1 MERADNHTTSKEAA
15 KRLSGLVE
23 KQHVLPEDVDPREAI
38 SAVLCVLTLRL
49 GKRQAEGAFKALPRP
64 LRSMVDFCILHRGE
78 RARVFALDE
87 FLRQVAD
94 HLDVTPHTA
103 RRVIRTVLTALRA
116 DLPPEEIEQVAQQLP
131 SDIRSLWLPDPG

>member
-49 GKRQAEGAFKALPRP
+49 GKRQAEVAFKALPRP
-64 LRSMVDFCILHRGE
+64 VRSMVDFCILHRDE
-78 RARVFALDE
+78 RARVFALEE

-103 RRVIRTVLTALRA
+103 RRVIRTVLTALRM
-116 DLPPEEIEQVAQQLP
+116 DLPPEEIEKVAKQLP

>member
-1 MERADNHTTSKEAA
+1 MEPADNHTTSKEAA

-38 SAVLCVLTLRL
+38 SAVLCVLTSRL
-49 GKRQAEGAFKALPRP
+49 GKKQADRALEALPRP
-64 LRSMVDFCILHRGE
+64 VRSMVDFCILHRDE
-78 RARVFALDE
+78 PSRVFALDE

-103 RRVIRTVLTALRA
+103 RRVIRAVFSALRA
-116 DLPPEEIEQVAQQLP
+116 DLPPEAIEKATRQLP
-131 SDIRSLWLPDPG
+131 PDIRSLWLPDPG

>member
-1 MERADNHTTSKEAA
+1 MERADNQTTPKEAA

-64 LRSMVDFCILHRGE
+64 VRSMVDFCILHRGE
-78 RARVFALDE
+78 RARDFALEE

-103 RRVIRTVLTALRA
+103 RRVIRTVFTALRA
-116 DLPPEEIEQVAQQLP
+116 DLPPTEIEKVAHQLP
-131 SDIRSLWLPDPG
+131 PDIRSLWLPAPG

>member
-1 MERADNHTTSKEAA
+1 MERADNQTRSKEAA

-38 SAVLCVLTLRL
+38 SATLCVLTLRL
-49 GKRQAEGAFKALPRP
+49 GKRQALAVFKALPAP
-64 LRSMVDFCILHRGE
+64 IRSMLGLCILHRGE
-78 RARVFALDE
+78 PAAVFALDE

-103 RRVIRTVLTALRA
+103 RRVIRAVFTALRA
-116 DLPPEEIEQVAQQLP
+116 DLPEHEIENVGRQLP
-131 SDIRSLWLPDPG
+131 ADIRSLWLPDPG